1 MCSASISPTPRSMPR
16 GARSAPLRSAY
27 ARPISSP
34 SARRLSTS
42 STSAHSCARCH
53 RASGRAGRNGSPSC
67 CARAVCSRDSSSW
80 RIRIAARPSASR
92 SAVCARCSIR
102 ASRCSRTSRYR
113 RSNRCRCSPATS
125 VGRCG
130 SGGYDGA
137 RMLIGSGVLYL
148 LVTIAI
154 GLWAAQR
161 VHTSKDYVLAGRS
174 LPLYMNTATVFATW
188 FGAES
193 VLSVSVE
200 FSKSGLGGIIAD
212 PFGSSMCLVI
222 VALFFAR
229 AFYRMDLLTIGDFY
243 RKRYGPTMELG
254 TSVVIAIS
262 YLGWTAAQLTALG
275 LVLSTLTDGAISLST
290 GIIISGIFVLAYTIW
305 GGMWSVAM
313 TDLFQSVMIIVGLV
327 LVAWVVGDM
336 AGGSSKVI
344 AAALEGGRFEFWPK
358 GGTREWF
365 AFVTAFL
372 TLAIGSIPQQ
382 DIFQRVT
389 SAKDERTAII
399 GSLLGGVVYFCFVFV
414 PIFIVLA
421 ALMVDPSLGSLLKAE
436 DVREMQRV
444 LPNFIL
450 EHTPLWIKVLFFG
463 ALLSAILSTAS
474 GAIIAPTSLC
484 TENIIRPRFPHM
496 SERQFMLSLRLVLV
510 SFTLAAL
517 IFALNSKQTMYD
529 MVQNAYTVTLVA
541 ALVPLAAGIFW
552 KRSSNTGAILSS
564 LFGLVSW
571 VIAAFTAP
579 DATVPPP
586 LVGLAFSLFGM
597 VAGSLLPRPL
607 AHAQPHG
614 RHH

>member
-1 MCSASISPTPRSMPR
+1 M
-16 GARSAPLRSAY
+16 L
-27 ARPISSP
+27 
-34 SARRLSTS
+34 
-42 STSAHSCARCH
+42 
-53 RASGRAGRNGSPSC
+53 
-67 CARAVCSRDSSSW
+67 
-80 RIRIAARPSASR
+80 IAA
-92 SAVCARCSIR
+92 V
-102 ASRCSRTSRYR
+102 
-113 RSNRCRCSPATS
+113 
-125 VGRCG
+125 
-130 SGGYDGA
+130 
-137 RMLIGSGVLYL
+137 VLYL
-148 LVTIAI
+148 AVTIAI
-154 GLWAAQR
+154 GLWAARR
-161 VHTSKDYVLAGRS
+161 VHNSKDYVVAGRS

-222 VALFFAR
+222 VALLFAR

-243 RKRYGPTMELG
+243 RKRYGKTMELG

-275 LVLSTLTDGAISLST
+275 LVFSTLTDGAISLST
-290 GIIISGIFVLAYTIW
+290 GIIISGVVVLGYTIW

-313 TDLFQSVMIIVGLV
+313 TDLFQSVMIIVGLGI
-327 LVAWVVGDM
+327 VAWVVGDM
-336 AGGSSKVI
+336 AGGPGKVL
-344 AAALEGGRFEFWPK
+344 AAAADAGRFEFWPK
-358 GGTREWF
+358 GGAKEWL

-389 SAKDERTAII
+389 SAKNERTAIL
-399 GSLLGGVVYFCFVFV
+399 GSLLGGAVYFCFVFV
-414 PIFIVLA
+414 PIFIVVA
-421 ALMVDPSLGSLLKAE
+421 ALMADSSLGTLLSAE
-436 DVREMQRV
+436 DAREMQRI
-444 LPNFIL
+444 LPDFIL
-450 EHTPLWIKVLFFG
+450 GHTPMWVKVLFFG

-484 TENIIRPRFPHM
+484 TENVIKPLYPHM
-496 SERQFMLSLRLVLV
+496 SDRQFLLTLRLVLV
-510 SFTLAAL
+510 SFTAAAL
-517 IFALNSKQTMYD
+517 VFALNSKQTMYD

-552 KRSSNTGAILSS
+552 QRANNAGAILSS

-571 VIAAFTAP
+571 LIAAMTAA

-597 VAGSLLPRPL
+597 VLGSLLPRERTVPQT
-607 AHAQPHG
+607 HGHG
-614 RHH
+614 RHTH